1 MRIIYYFLVQITS
14 YYSIELFL
22 LFSTSP
28 FFNFFEYS
36 WIGYDITINVANTA
50 DTDGINIIVYRMKFF
65 SCYDKS
71 ARFYFEYAAVLP
83 IKNIASPDDSL
94 SRRL

>member
-36 WIGYDITINVANTA
+36 WIGYAITINVASTA
-50 DTDGINIIVYRMKFF
+50 DIDGIKIIVYRMKLF
-65 SCYDKS
+65 SYSDKS

-83 IKNIASPDDSL
+83 MKNIASPDEIL